1 MPTFTKAFKKMMKY
15 IKNKKLNIKD
25 DTLAGITVS
34 LAMIP
39 EVVAF
44 AFVAQISP
52 IVALFGAFVVGII
65 SAIFGGRPGLISGAA
80 GAVAVIFV
88 NMIQE
93 GHAKGL
99 LFDTPVENM
108 GYFYLLAAVVLM
120 GIIQVLAG
128 LFKLGKFV
136 RLIPHPVMM
145 GFVNGLAI
153 VIFLAQLGMFK
164 ENKKDVFGQ
173 NMRKTTSKELVYTV
187 ADNQVKDAVSNTVL
201 FSIEGNSVINK
212 QTNEKAFVLADGQV
226 FDAKTKKVVF
236 NAKEDGFYSVKD
248 SGVVKA
254 TLQGTKL
261 YTMIGLVLLTML
273 IVWGLPKLTTKV
285 PAALTA
291 ILIVTLVSIL
301 GGLQSINVGDFIRD
315 GGGAGLN
322 GFDEISKKLNLA
334 ELWSNLPFNLD
345 TLKFIAPYAFLAASV
360 GLIETLMTMNLVDE
374 LTDTRGNGN
383 KECIAQ
389 GAGNMVSGLFGGTG
403 GCGMIGQTVININAG
418 GRGRLSGVMMAV
430 TLLIFILF
438 ADKYIEQVP
447 IAALVGVMFMMVI
460 ETFAWSSFR
469 IMKKIPV
476 SDAFVL
482 IIVSAV
488 TVFFD
493 LAIAV
498 FVGVIIA
505 ALSFAWQS
513 AKKIRARKRMKEDG
527 TKVYEIWGPLFF
539 GSITAFN
546 EKFDI
551 KNDPENVEIDF
562 VESRISDHSA
572 LEALFVLVEKY
583 EKAGKNIKLKHLSED
598 CKVLMYKASDKFHDI
613 IIEDVDDPR
622 YHLAENPEAFPKPL
636 SEYEF

>member
-1 MPTFTKAFKKMMKY
+1 MMKY
-15 IKNKKLNIKD
+15 IRNKKINIKD
-25 DTLAGITVS
+25 DTLAGVTVS

-88 NMIQE
+88 HMIQE

-99 LFDTPVENM
+99 LFDQPVENM

-120 GIIQVLAG
+120 GIIQILAG

-153 VIFLAQLGMFK
+153 VIFMAQLGMFK
-164 ENKKDVFGQ
+164 ENKKDFFGQ
-173 NMRKTTSKELVYTV
+173 NKRETKSKELVYNV
-187 ADNQVKDAVSNTVL
+187 SNNKVKDIASGTVL
-201 FSIEGNSVINK
+201 FSIEGNSIKNVA
-212 QTNEKAFVLADGQV
+212 TNEEAFLISEVQV
-226 FDAKTKKVVF
+226 FDKETKKVVF
-236 NAKEDGFYSVKD
+236 NATDEGFYSVKD
-248 SGVVKA
+248 SGVVKSIMEGE
-254 TLQGTKL
+254 TL

-273 IVWGLPKLTTKV
+273 IVWGLPKITKKI

-291 ILIVTLVSIL
+291 ILIVTLISII

-322 GFDEISKKLNLA
+322 GFDELSKNMNIF

-374 LTDTRGNGN
+374 LTDSRGNGN
-383 KECIAQ
+383 KECVAQ
-389 GAGNMVSGLFGGTG
+389 GAGNIVSGMFGGTG

-418 GRGRLSGVMMAV
+418 GRGRLSGVTMAV

-469 IMKKIPV
+469 IANKIPKA
-476 SDAFVL
+476 DLIVL

-498 FVGVIIA
+498 FVGVIIS
-505 ALSFAWQS
+505 ALSFAWES
-513 AKKIRARKRMKEDG
+513 AKKIRARKRMKPDG

-539 GSITAFN
+539 GSITTFN

-551 KNDPENVEIDF
+551 KNDPEKIEIDF

-583 EKAGKNIKLKHLSED
+583 QAVGKEVKLKHLSED
-598 CKVLMYKASDKFHDI
+598 SKVLMYKASDKFHDI

-622 YHLAENPEAFPKPL
+622 YHLAENPEAFPK
-636 SEYEF
+636 SIHEYKF